1 MTDEVLESCL
11 ARLQRK
17 LGLEEPDEDELLLLQ
32 DEVEDAER
40 EALTYLGCEELE
52 RRFLPQ
58 VLELAALYAQKDMA
72 ENGGWQS
79 YSYSEGQV
87 SENITYLTEAEY
99 QSGVAEILQTLA
111 RYRVVSC

>member
-17 LGLEEPDEDELLLLQ
+17 LGLEEADEDELLLLQ

-40 EALTYLGCEELE
+40 EVLTYLGCEELE
-52 RRFLPQ
+52 SRFLSQ
-58 VLELAALYAQKDMA
+58 VLDLAALYYQKDVA
-72 ENGGWQS
+72 EGGGRQS

-87 SENITYLTEAEY
+87 SESITYLTEAEY
-99 QSGVAEILQTLA
+99 RSGVTEILDSLA